1 MLMRL
6 QLLLFFSCII
16 TFNIS
21 SYSAYAAKKP
31 VSLLTQTSLVVD
43 YNTGRILHDKN
54 STTKIYP
61 ASLTK
66 LMTLYLL
73 FEAVESGRL
82 SMNQKLY
89 VSKNA
94 ERMLPCKLGLRA
106 KESITVREAILAL
119 IVKSANDAAMVVAE
133 NIKGSEEKFAR
144 LMTIRAHQLG
154 MRDTYFKNASGWH
167 HPCQKTTA
175 RDLAKLSIAIKRDF
189 PKYYSYFSRNNFV
202 FRGKTIRGHNKVN
215 ETYEGVE
222 GLKTGY
228 TTPAGYNLITA
239 ATRKNKSLVA
249 IVTGGRSAE
258 SRNLQMVKLLDTHF
272 DKPSNNKT
280 MANKLIA
287 KITVP
292 SKTYSRKIKSTK
304 VATNLKVKNKKKLVQ
319 S

>member
-1 MLMRL
+1 MR
-6 QLLLFFSCII
+6 LLLFFSCII
-16 TFNIS
+16 TFSINS
-21 SYSAYAAKKP
+21 CPAYAARKP
-31 VSLLTQTSLVVD
+31 VSLPTQTSLVVD
-43 YNTGRILHDKN
+43 YKTGRILHDNN
-54 STTKIYP
+54 STARIYP

-73 FEAVESGRL
+73 FEAINSGRL

-94 ERMLPCKLGLRA
+94 EKTLPSKLGLKA

-119 IVKSANDAAMVVAE
+119 VVKSANDVSMVVAE
-133 NIKGSEEKFAR
+133 NIKGTEEKFAQ
-144 LMTIRAHQLG
+144 LMNIRARQLG
-154 MRDTYFKNASGWH
+154 MKDTYFKNSSGWH
-167 HPCQKTTA
+167 HPCQKTTS

-189 PKYYSYFSRNNFV
+189 PKYYAFFSRNNFV
-202 FRGKTIRGHNKVN
+202 FRGNTIRGHNKVN

-228 TTPAGYNLITA
+228 TIPAGYNLITA

-272 DKPSNNKT
+272 GKPNSNKT
-280 MANKLIA
+280 MANKLIT
-287 KITVP
+287 KITIP
-292 SKTYSRKIKSTK
+292 SKTYRKKTKSIK
-304 VATNLKVKNKKKLVQ
+304 VATNLKVKNKKKLDR